1 MIFRKKRIKMIV
13 WKLKKIIKLRRKP
26 TRWTMLHLIGVT
38 LQASLNLI
46 PWYKMDKEIIVSFN
60 NNQILQC
67 SIKTPSIRVGLVS
80 YHPTVMVHLKML
92 IKQKNFSS
100 KKVRLKVW
108 VCLEQKWIICDLII
122 DRKKGTNREY
132 VDIYTFVLI

>member
-1 MIFRKKRIKMIV
+1 MIFRKKRIKMIA

-26 TRWTMLHLIGVT
+26 IRWTMLHLIGVT